1 MGITKHSLSDVLFLK
16 AQQRVLGLLIAQPER
31 SFFANEIVRLAAT
44 GTGAIHRELERLTA
58 AGLLKESRVGNQRHF
73 QANREAPIFEEL
85 RSIVLKT
92 FGLVD
97 VLREVLLPLAARIR
111 VAFIYGSIAR
121 REDSASS
128 DIDLMLISDELAY
141 PDLYAVL
148 AEAEARLGR
157 PVNPTVYKSAE
168 LTQKMAEGNA
178 FASRVLSQE
187 KLFVLGS
194 QDDLP
199 ESA

>member
-1 MGITKHSLSDVLFLK
+1 M
-16 AQQRVLGLLIAQPER
+16 
-31 SFFANEIVRLAAT
+31 
-44 GTGAIHRELERLTA
+44 
-58 AGLLKESRVGNQRHF
+58 
-73 QANREAPIFEEL
+73 